1 MNYSLTE
8 IMMRRRS
15 IRAFSSDDIDIEIIK
30 HIIATATHAPSNN
43 NRQGWMFIAVTD
55 KAMIQHL
62 SGLVESKLAES
73 KSRNRTLNEFM
84 EDYKGNFTAFKNAPV
99 VIVCCYVKPAKFSFK
114 LFDTDEENRHFTGEL
129 ISVSLVMQNIML
141 LSESMDIG
149 TLIMTTP
156 LIAAHEIKKAVDIPA
171 KYSIAAFLCMGKY
184 YQRPESPRH
193 KKVEDILIIHSKQEK
208 RIEGSG

>member
-1 MNYSLTE
+1 
-8 IMMRRRS
+8 
-15 IRAFSSDDIDIEIIK
+15 
-30 HIIATATHAPSNN
+30 
-43 NRQGWMFIAVTD
+43 
-55 KAMIQHL
+55 
-62 SGLVESKLAES
+62 
-73 KSRNRTLNEFM
+73 
-84 EDYKGNFTAFKNAPV
+84 
-99 VIVCCYVKPAKFSFK
+99 
-114 LFDTDEENRHFTGEL
+114 
-129 ISVSLVMQNIML
+129 ML

-156 LIAAHEIKKAVDIPA
+156 LIAAHEIKKAVNIPA